1 VDFGFAE
8 PGLGAHRPDERDDSG
23 RLVADP
29 DETART
35 FKALWQG
42 TRLFMPPEH
51 FNGRPVE
58 LFKSDV
64 FAFGEQYPPTH
75 TSCSLTHILWVRAA
89 GVTLW
94 NLLTGTD
101 FWGVVT
107 GGKEPKTVNEIQLSA
122 KTYLQTCAREMNCLS
137 KIAAKNLQ
145 HMSPQM
151 ERRAHWNPRP
161 FSRQTHTPPA
171 DHSPESCTQSPERAR
186 AVAANAA
193 RQSARSPVD
202 ESQCRRCGER
212 DRNDGRSPPDSAA
225 A

>member
-1 VDFGFAE
+1 MDFGFAE

-35 FKALWQG
+35 FDWLFKG
-42 TRLFMPPEH
+42 TPLFMPPEH
-51 FNGRPVE
+51 YNDLPVE

-94 NLLTGTD
+94 NLLTGTA

-107 GGKEPKTVNEIQLSA
+107 GGKEPETMNEVQLSA
-122 KTYLQTCAREMNCLS
+122 KTYLRTCAREMNCLS
-137 KIAAKNLQ
+137 KIEAKNLQ

-171 DHSPESCTQSPERAR
+171 DHSPESCTQPPERSR
-186 AVAANAA
+186 GGSK
-193 RQSARSPVD
+193 RCSAKCSLSSRRESVPPMRRKRSK
-202 ESQCRRCGER
+202 RWTI
-212 DRNDGRSPPDSAA
+212 SPR
-225 A
+225 